1 MHRLSESNPT
11 HTTIMLVECESMH
24 YSGSGSDAGVARGKS
39 AGARCSHACPS
50 KAFAPARS
58 TASRLKHCSRKSRSA
73 SLAPAGRRGPSS
85 CTIRKR
91 ACAQRH
97 KSTRRLTWRTETRVR
112 RSHGREIKM
121 RRPTRRQLKNGAP
134 AWTQGLGRQ
143 APQLDAL
150 SRNTNALTMVA
161 QGANSL
167 SALRTNKILPDAI

>member
-121 RRPTRRQLKNGAP
+121 RRPTRRQLKDGAP
-134 AWTQGLGRQ
+134 ARATRLGEQ
-143 APQLDAL
+143 APQLNASREIKVAL
-150 SRNTNALTMVA
+150 RMVA
-161 QGANSL
+161 QRACSL
-167 SALRTNKILPDAI
+167 SALRTNKILSDTI